1 MHYLPESRVV
11 MPKRR
16 SPSTLVLTCLKE
28 ICSSIDWF
36 ASHHRQQFVCLTSD
50 LVSRIFNRLK
60 TRPDLTVEHFQLVVT
75 DHVNCIDLSNPYQ
88 HDKWDSYI
96 DSVLDIIC
104 VRKPNLIRINFS
116 NVLRIPDI
124 FWSHIIQSLTSLQI
138 ISLRSTN
145 CSDQQVFTIVK
156 HCRNLRELD
165 LSLCERVTNWS
176 ISYLCEEAEEGLK
189 LQHLDLM
196 QTQVDERGI
205 RSALQRCP
213 GLRSL
218 KWRNTINVLGQI
230 YRDLSGNRSL
240 TTPPSFSL
248 HQLISDHSYRL
259 CSLPGA
265 VQLCRHAVQVIID
278 GPSLLL
284 AKELQSLEHLVCL
297 RELHVL
303 LASNNSSE
311 FQLNFRE
318 GFDLILLK
326 HGPTLEHLSLGRIHN
341 VNLQQIARYCR
352 QLTSLSLESNHSYD
366 HTESSTETIQCLSKF
381 HVIIRDRERV
391 DVDDSVRDV
400 PGSCLSALI
409 SSKNMKQIKIRA
421 CQTLDDDILVNALVG
436 PNLETLEL
444 ESCSNISMKS
454 LWLVAERSERLS
466 NLKVYR
472 CQLVNYR
479 EIAELYAVINEQHCD
494 LDVDYYSD
502 D

>member
-1 MHYLPESRVV
+1 

-36 ASHHRQQFVCLTSD
+36 SRHHRQQFVCLTSD

-60 TRPDLTVEHFQLVVT
+60 TRPDLTAQHFQLVVT
-75 DHVNCIDLSNPYQ
+75 DHVNNIDLSNPYQ
-88 HDKWDSYI
+88 HDEWDSYI
-96 DSVLDIIC
+96 DSVLDIIY

-116 NVLRIPDI
+116 NVLRIPDV

-145 CSDQQVFTIVK
+145 CSDQQVLTILR

-176 ISYLCEEAEEGLK
+176 ISCLNEEAEVGLK

-205 RSALQRCP
+205 RSVLQGCP

-248 HQLISDHSYRL
+248 HQLISDYSYRL
-259 CSLPGA
+259 SCLPGA

-278 GPSLLL
+278 GPSHLL

-297 RELHVL
+297 R
-303 LASNNSSE
+303 
-311 FQLNFRE
+311 
-318 GFDLILLK
+318 FDLILLK

-341 VNLQQIARYCR
+341 VNLQRIAHYCR
-352 QLTSLSLESNHSYD
+352 QLASLSLESNHSYD
-366 HTESSTETIQCLSKF
+366 HTETSTRTIQYLSKF

-400 PGSCLSALI
+400 PGLCLSALI
-409 SSKNMKQIKIRA
+409 SSTNMKQIKIRA
-421 CQTLDDDILVNALVG
+421 CQTLDDDIFIEKLVG
-436 PNLETLEL
+436 HNLETLEL
-444 ESCSNISMKS
+444 ESCSYISMKS
-454 LWLVAERSERLS
+454 LWSVVERSERLS

-472 CQLVNYR
+472 CQLVNYH
-479 EIAELYAVINEQHCD
+479 EIATLHAVINEQHGD
-494 LDVDYYSD
+494 LAVDYYSD